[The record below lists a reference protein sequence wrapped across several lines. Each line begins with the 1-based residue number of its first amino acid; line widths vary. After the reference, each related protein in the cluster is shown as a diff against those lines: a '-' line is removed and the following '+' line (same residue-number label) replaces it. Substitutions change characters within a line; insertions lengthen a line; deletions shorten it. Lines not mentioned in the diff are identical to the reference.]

1 MLTFDKTR
9 DTNRTISTHLLNWF
23 KQRRTVKM
31 AKSMRGFSNH
41 AETNIS
47 DTSEHD
53 VDLNFENLGV
63 WN

>member
-1 MLTFDKTR
+1 
-9 DTNRTISTHLLNWF
+9 
-23 KQRRTVKM
+23 
-31 AKSMRGFSNH
+31 MRGFSNH

-63 WN
+63 WNQKLNLIERRK

>member
-1 MLTFDKTR
+1 
-9 DTNRTISTHLLNWF
+9 
-23 KQRRTVKM
+23 
-31 AKSMRGFSNH
+31 MRGFSNH